1 MCSVFLGQLGLAV
14 SQICFRKPMLV
25 NCGVSWDNI
34 WIEGWAWWWCVFAA
48 FFQAAVSCASS
59 WRMHCVSSGQVL
71 EPCSAEDVKVGEIQ
85 RILADQ
91 LELLDKVEQS
101 AAVMHEAGSAA
112 D

>member
-1 MCSVFLGQLGLAV
+1 
-14 SQICFRKPMLV
+14 
-25 NCGVSWDNI
+25 
-34 WIEGWAWWWCVFAA
+34 
-48 FFQAAVSCASS
+48 
-59 WRMHCVSSGQVL
+59 
-71 EPCSAEDVKVGEIQ
+71 VKVGEIQ